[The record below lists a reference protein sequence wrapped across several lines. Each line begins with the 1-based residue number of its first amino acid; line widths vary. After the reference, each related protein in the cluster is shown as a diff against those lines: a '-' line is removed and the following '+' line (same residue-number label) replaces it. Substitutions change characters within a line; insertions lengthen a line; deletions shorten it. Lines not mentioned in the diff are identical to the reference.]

1 MKGFRED
8 DERGQKKTEDYQPW
22 KQVLMESWLRW
33 VGSRLSVFSVDISLN
48 HTTEATGGEIF
59 EEENVD
65 PSVSK

>member
-1 MKGFRED
+1 
-8 DERGQKKTEDYQPW
+8 
-22 KQVLMESWLRW
+22 MESWLRW